1 MDVVGSSKKIAID
14 RNAIL
19 GEGSNGTCV
28 YKGTFEKTV
37 PVAVKRM
44 IYIRTTDL
52 TEISNEVA
60 TLRKLDHP
68 NIIRYKMF
76 DKDKDFLYIVLD
88 LCDTS
93 LTDCLRS
100 GKFLPMNSFSATTKF
115 KVGIMKDVLNGL
127 RYLHRMDVIHRD
139 LKPQNVLIKR
149 SISTEHGIVA
159 VITDF
164 GLSLEMKE
172 DKTHV
177 TATEA
182 GSKGWKPREVLG
194 KGKKFFKKSVDI
206 FAFGCIA
213 QFVLSKADGPENLV
227 HPFGKEV
234 CRERNIVKCQRVAHL
249 CKPAATSGK
258 EGEKKEEKKKDEK
271 HSEINLLGDIMVSM
285 CINDNPKNRP
295 DAEEL
300 LNHPIFWSYTSKLH
314 FVEKI
319 FNDLKDKPESDIV
332 KSLEGNWKKYQP
344 TSVEKEIP
352 EAWGYSVFCRK
363 KAGQSKPTTKLL
375 FHGLLRNV
383 RNIQQHCKEATRRY
397 TEPHKHENSEEETR
411 LQDVLGDGSDEDI
424 GKYYFSRIPSLIP
437 IVYLSLYLHA
447 RETKDFQYYYN
458 NSEMSAEVAGGK
470 VKAGWDTLEKLLI
483 SWRSPRSAVPT
494 GSANRHRSSSFKKSD

>member
-1 MDVVGSSKKIAID
+1 MDIVGSSEKIAID

-28 YKGTFEKTV
+28 YEGTFEKTV

-44 IYIRTTDL
+44 VYIRTTDL

-60 TLRKLDHP
+60 MLRKLDHP

-76 DKDKDFLYIVLD
+76 DKDKDFLYIVLE

-93 LTDCLRS
+93 LTDCLRNC
-100 GKFLPMNSFSATTKF
+100 KFFPNCSSSVSVTKF
-115 KVGIMKDVLNGL
+115 KVGILKDVLNGL

-149 SISTEHGIVA
+149 DISAEHGIAA

-164 GLSLEMKE
+164 RLSLEMKE

-182 GSKGWKPREVLG
+182 GSKGWKPKEVLG

-213 QFVLSKADGPENLV
+213 QFVLSKADGPDNLV

-234 CRERNIVKCQRVAHL
+234 CRERNIIKSHRVAYIS
-249 CKPAATSGK
+249 KPAVSSGTK
-258 EGEKKEEKKKDEK
+258 GEKNEGRP
-271 HSEINLLGDIMVSM
+271 EINLLGDIMVSM
-285 CINDNPKNRP
+285 CISDNPNYRP

-300 LNHPIFWSYTSKLH
+300 LNHPLFWSYTSKFN

-319 FNDLKDKPESDIV
+319 FNDLKDKPDSDLV
-332 KSLEGNWKKYQP
+332 KSLEENWRKYQP
-344 TSVEKEIP
+344 TTVEKAIP

-363 KAGQSKPTTKLL
+363 KVEQSKPTTKLFFL
-375 FHGLLRNV
+375 GLLRNI
-383 RNIQQHCKEATRRY
+383 RNIRQFGGEAIRRY
-397 TEPHKHENSEEETR
+397 SEPHKHENSEEERR

-424 GKYYFSRIPSLIP
+424 GKYYFSRIPSLLP
-437 IVYLSLYLHA
+437 TVYLSLYLHA

-483 SWRSPRSAVPT
+483 PGRTSRPALPT
-494 GSANRHRSSSFKKSD
+494 GNANRHRSSSFKKID

>member
-1 MDVVGSSKKIAID
+1 MDVVGSSKKISID
-14 RNAIL
+14 RNSIL

-60 TLRKLDHP
+60 MLRKLDHP

-93 LTDCLRS
+93 LTDCLKN
-100 GKFLPMNSFSATTKF
+100 GKFFPINSSSATTKF
-115 KVGIMKDVLNGL
+115 KVGILKDVLNGL

-149 SISTEHGIVA
+149 SILTEHGIVA

-194 KGKKFFKKSVDI
+194 KGRKFFKKSVDI

-213 QFVLSKADGPENLV
+213 QFVLSKTDGPENLV

-234 CRERNIVKCQRVAHL
+234 CRERNIVKSHRVAHL
-249 CKPAATSGK
+249 SKSAEK
-258 EGEKKEEKKKDEK
+258 EGDKKGEKNMDKKDERR
-271 HSEINLLGDIMVSM
+271 EINLLGDIMVGM
-285 CINDNPKNRP
+285 CINNDPNHRP

-300 LNHPIFWSYTSKLH
+300 LNHPLFWSYTSKLH

-319 FNDLKDKPESDIV
+319 FNDLKDKPDSDIV
-332 KSLEGNWKKYQP
+332 KSLEENWRKYQP
-344 TSVEKEIP
+344 TTVEKAIP

-383 RNIQQHCKEATRRY
+383 RNIQQHCKEAARRY

-424 GKYYFSRIPSLIP
+424 GKYYFSRIRSLIP

-447 RETKDFQYYYN
+447 RETKDFQYYYK
-458 NSEMSAEVAGGK
+458 NSEMSVEVAGGK

-483 SWRSPRSAVPT
+483 PGRTPRPAVPT
-494 GSANRHRSSSFKKSD
+494 GSANRHRSSSFKKID

>member
-14 RNAIL
+14 RNSIL

-44 IYIRTTDL
+44 IYVKTTDL

-60 TLRKLDHP
+60 VLRKLDHP

-93 LTDCLRS
+93 LTDCLKNGIHFPICS
-100 GKFLPMNSFSATTKF
+100 SSFTATKF
-115 KVGIMKDVLNGL
+115 KIGILKDILNGL

-149 SISTEHGIVA
+149 SISAEHGVAA

-194 KGKKFFKKSVDI
+194 KGRKFFKKSVDI

-234 CRERNIVKCQRVAHL
+234 CRERNIVKSHRVAHIS
-249 CKPAATSGK
+249 KPAGLLGTK
-258 EGEKKEEKKKDEK
+258 GET
-271 HSEINLLGDIMVSM
+271 HEINFLGDIMVSM
-285 CINDNPKNRP
+285 CINNDPDHRP

-300 LNHPIFWSYTSKLH
+300 LNHPLFWSYTSKLH
-314 FVEKI
+314 FVERI
-319 FNDLKDKPESDIV
+319 FNNLKDKPESDIV
-332 KSLEGNWKKYQP
+332 KSLEENWRKYQP
-344 TSVEKEIP
+344 TSVGNSIP
-352 EAWGYSVFCRK
+352 VQAWGYCV
-363 KAGQSKPTTKLL
+363 GQSKSTRKLL
-375 FHGLLRNV
+375 LHDLLRNIT
-383 RNIQQHCKEATRRY
+383 NIRQFGREATRRY

-447 RETKDFQYYYN
+447 RETKDFQYYYK
-458 NSEMSAEVAGGK
+458 NSEMSVEVAGGK

-483 SWRSPRSAVPT
+483 SGRSPRSAVPT
-494 GSANRHRSSSFKKSD
+494 GSANRHRSSSFKKID

>member
-1 MDVVGSSKKIAID
+1 MDVVGCSKKIAID
-14 RNAIL
+14 RDAIL

-37 PVAVKRM
+37 SVAVKRM
-44 IYIRTTDL
+44 IYIKTTDL
-52 TEISNEVA
+52 SEINNEV
-60 TLRKLDHP
+60 TMLKKLDHP

-88 LCDTS
+88 LCDAS
-93 LTDCLRS
+93 LTDCLKN
-100 GKFLPMNSFSATTKF
+100 GKLFPTSSSSVTATKF
-115 KVGIMKDVLNGL
+115 KIEILKDILNGL

-149 SISTEHGIVA
+149 SISAEHGAVA

-182 GSKGWKPREVLG
+182 GSKGWKPKEVLG
-194 KGKKFFKKSVDI
+194 KGRKLFKKSVDI
-206 FAFGCIA
+206 FAFGCVA
-213 QFVLSKADGPENLV
+213 QFVLSKADGPENYV

-234 CRERNIVKCQRVAHL
+234 CRERNIVKCHRVAYISNPFGSAE
-249 CKPAATSGK
+249 K
-258 EGEKKEEKKKDEK
+258 GEISN
-271 HSEINLLGDIMVSM
+271 SEINLLGDIMVSM
-285 CINDNPKNRP
+285 CINDDPKCRP
-295 DAEEL
+295 DVEEL
-300 LNHPIFWSYTSKLH
+300 LNNPLFWSYTSKLH

-319 FNDLKDKPESDIV
+319 FNDLKDKPESDLV
-332 KSLEGNWKKYQP
+332 MCLEENWRKYQP
-344 TSVEKEIP
+344 TSVDKKIP

-363 KAGQSKPTTKLL
+363 KAGQSKPSTKML
-375 FHGLLRNV
+375 FHGVLRNM
-383 RNIQQHCKEATRRY
+383 RNIQQHCKEAVRRY

-437 IVYLSLYLHA
+437 IVYLSIYLHA
-447 RETKDFQYYYN
+447 RQSKDFQYFFK
-458 NSEMSAEVAGGK
+458 NSEMSVKVAEGK

-483 SWRSPRSAVPT
+483 TGRTPRPAVPS
-494 GSANRHRSSSFKKSD
+494 GSAIRHRSSSLKNNS